1 MRKLFLAV
9 VVVTGF
15 TFGLAAPAF
24 ANDPH
29 SPSNPTGNPTGP
41 PSQTCQNFGPD
52 GGLQYPGHASGSPG
66 SPFDEALPGNG
77 GTHYSANSQ
86 YDVACFQHNSHQ

>member
-1 MRKLFLAV
+1 MRKLLLSLALV
-9 VVVTGF
+9 GCF
-15 TFGLAAPAF
+15 TLGVAGPAF

-29 SPSNPTGNPTGP
+29 SPANPTGNPTGP

-52 GGLQYPGHASGSPG
+52 GGPQYPGNSSGSPG

-77 GTHYSANSQ
+77 GTKYSGNSQ
-86 YDVACFQHNSHQ
+86 YDVACFQHNSHL